1 MGLKCKLRQST
12 DKLVAPLVKALVT
25 GIDVCFESVLS
36 DKEHLVAWCIRSS
49 VQFKLHFLQED
60 ARLDVKRMVL
70 AYVKQVQEESHDT
83 VDCGGKPATAAVPD
97 EDENDL
103 YSFMHFSEQIAIG
116 RP

>member
-1 MGLKCKLRQST
+1 
-12 DKLVAPLVKALVT
+12 
-25 GIDVCFESVLS
+25 
-36 DKEHLVAWCIRSS
+36 
-49 VQFKLHFLQED
+49 
-60 ARLDVKRMVL
+60 MVL